1 MLSLGVLYVFAV
13 LPVAVVWGLWLAL
26 PVSVASMLAFNW
38 FFLPPVHTFTLAD
51 SENWFALAVYL
62 ATAVVVSELAA
73 RARRRAASAEQRERE
88 SALLAQ
94 LATELLGGRELNDE
108 LDQVASRAAQVLGVP
123 EATIELGPP
132 RRPPAGASPH
142 PLEAA
147 DRAVGTIYVPEGSDP
162 HVAARHRFLPA
173 LAALLAVAVE
183 RDRLEKEAL
192 EAEALRRSDLVKTA
206 LLRAVSHDLRSPLTG
221 IRTAVG
227 ALQNATLQL
236 SPEDRDELLETID
249 VDSERLS
256 RLVGDLL
263 DLSRLEAG
271 GAAPAPEVWA
281 LDDLVHEAVDLLGAR
296 DRVEVAGEAPLVNVD
311 ATQIQR
317 VLANL
322 IENALKFS
330 PEGAKV
336 HVRITATRM
345 EAIVRVVD
353 QGPGLAEDELER
365 VFEPFYRRETASSA
379 GAGLGLAIARG
390 FAAANGGRV
399 WAESR
404 PGPGR
409 VVRARAPGRRGA
421 GGAAGVSSNGQ
432 RVLVVD
438 DEPQI
443 LRALRATLRGA
454 GYTVDSAATAEEA
467 LTAAAAHPPEAVIL
481 DLVLPDGS
489 GTDVCR
495 ELRSWSDAPVIVLSA
510 VGEEREK
517 IAALDAGADDYVTK
531 PFSVDELL
539 ARLRAVL
546 RRRSGLG
553 PEPVIEV
560 GDLRI
565 DVAERTVTSGGERV
579 KLSAARVRPPARARA
594 EPRQAADAPC
604 AAPRGVGSRVR
615 GRGALPPRLRLASP
629 PQDRAGPVAAA
640 LPAHRGGS
648 GLSPRRSRSQE
659 S

>member
-1 MLSLGVLYVFAV
+1 MLASIAAVTVVTALIGLVQRWVPVLSLGVLYVFAV

-236 SPEDRDELLETID
+236 SPEDRNELLETID

-365 VFEPFYRRETASSA
+365 VFEPFYRRETGAA
-379 GAGLGLAIARG
+379 TGAGLGLAIARG

-404 PGPGR
+404 PGQ
-409 VVRARAPGRRGA
+409 GA
-421 GGAAGVSSNGQ
+421 SF
-432 RVLVVD
+432 
-438 DEPQI
+438 
-443 LRALRATLRGA
+443 AL
-454 GYTVDSAATAEEA
+454 
-467 LTAAAAHPPEAVIL
+467 
-481 DLVLPDGS
+481 
-489 GTDVCR
+489 
-495 ELRSWSDAPVIVLSA
+495 
-510 VGEEREK
+510 
-517 IAALDAGADDYVTK
+517 
-531 PFSVDELL
+531 
-539 ARLRAVL
+539 
-546 RRRSGLG
+546 
-553 PEPVIEV
+553 
-560 GDLRI
+560 
-565 DVAERTVTSGGERV
+565 
-579 KLSAARVRPPARARA
+579 
-594 EPRQAADAPC
+594 
-604 AAPRGVGSRVR
+604 
-615 GRGALPPRLRLASP
+615 ALP
-629 PQDRAGPVAAA
+629 VVEV
-640 LPAHRGGS
+640 PAE
-648 GLSPRRSRSQE
+648 LQA
-659 S
+659 